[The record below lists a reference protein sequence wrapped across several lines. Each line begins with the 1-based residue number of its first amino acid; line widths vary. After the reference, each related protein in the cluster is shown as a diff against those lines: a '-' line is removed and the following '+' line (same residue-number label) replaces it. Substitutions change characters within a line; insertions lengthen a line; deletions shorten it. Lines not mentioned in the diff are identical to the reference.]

1 MYSLWIVLQRFCL
14 HKSEVPFIAGHD
26 LIELSY
32 RFESPPI
39 LARMISRRSY
49 GGFNESAYHDVLERA
64 LDANCLLEPGEVLHY
79 GWVDY
84 LLTSF
89 QNAIISA
96 LNDQAPLRSFRVRS
110 SGAPWLSVV
119 LKARIRERNALYK
132 RARRSGS
139 VLAWAEY

>member
-64 LDANCLLEPGEVLHY
+64 LDADCLLEPGEVLHCP
-79 GWVDY
+79 GRVEATSRFEVAVAET
-84 LLTSF
+84 LLGGLMQVIRLHLDSRYTKLRPVSLCNFLTLMRLSF
-89 QNAIISA
+89 DVN
-96 LNDQAPLRSFRVRS
+96 
-110 SGAPWLSVV
+110 
-119 LKARIRERNALYK
+119 K
-132 RARRSGS
+132 
-139 VLAWAEY
+139 